1 MRRALVVLLAAGAG
15 TTAALAERRPMTAA
29 DAFALREVREIRI
42 SPDASTVVFSVI
54 GTDLQANRTTTHVMR
69 VAATGGM
76 PIELEGVPEDAE
88 SLRWSPDSRRVA
100 FFATSG
106 GRPAPLAYEPASSPP
121 PRGCDYESSGG

>member
-100 FFATSG
+100 FFGTSE
-106 GRPAPLAYEPASSPP
+106 GRRALWTYEPASGRLTRVCEHG
-121 PRGCDYESSGG
+121 RG